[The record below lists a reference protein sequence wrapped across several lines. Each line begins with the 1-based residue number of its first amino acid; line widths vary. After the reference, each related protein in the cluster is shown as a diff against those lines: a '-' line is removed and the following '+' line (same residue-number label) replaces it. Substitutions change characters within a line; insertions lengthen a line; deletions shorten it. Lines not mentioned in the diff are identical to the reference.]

1 MGVYLSEPNKNKIV
15 NEGSNQT
22 YRYAAAEMQGWR
34 SHMEDAHIS
43 ELNLSIDSAIFGV
56 FDGHGGKEVAKY
68 VEKYFCDELKKNP
81 NFKSGAIEA
90 ALKEN
95 FMKMDIMLSSPE
107 GKKELFSIKNDNK
120 EETLGF
126 QGESFAGCTAN
137 VSLIYKNTLY
147 VANAGDSRSILATKG
162 GEIVRMSID
171 HKPDQDLE
179 KQRIIKAGGFVTDGR
194 VNANL
199 NLSRAIGDLEYK
211 RNAALPPDQQL
222 IIAFPDVQSRPVTK
236 DDDFILMGCDGVWE
250 TLSEKEI
257 VDFIYAKLKEKTP
270 LKTIAE
276 ELLDKLIAPD
286 TLNGIGCDNMTM
298 VLIVF
303 NK

>member
-1 MGVYLSEPNKNKIV
+1 MALLKTSEF
-15 NEGSNQT
+15 S
-22 YRYAAAEMQGWR
+22 R
-34 SHMEDAHIS
+34 
-43 ELNLSIDSAIFGV
+43 L
-56 FDGHGGKEVAKY
+56 GKEVAKF
-68 VEKYFCDELKKNP
+68 VEKYFCEELKKNA
-81 NFKSGAIEA
+81 NFKAGAIEA

-95 FMKMDIMLSSPE
+95 FMRMDVMLSTAE

-120 EETLGF
+120 EEGLGF

-137 VSLIYKNTLY
+137 VSLIYKNTLF
-147 VANAGDSRSILATKG
+147 VANAGDSRCILATKQ
-162 GEIVRMSID
+162 GEVVKMSFD
-171 HKPDQDLE
+171 HKPDQDFE

-211 RNAALPPDQQL
+211 RNNALPADQQL
-222 IIAFPDVQSRPVTK
+222 IIAFPDVISRPLSK

-257 VDFIYAKLKEKTP
+257 VDFIYGKLKEKTP
-270 LKTIAE
+270 LKTIVE

-286 TLNGIGCDNMTM
+286 TLSNFYHDLNSLSFLWDFFHYREFFGTFLLCAA
-298 VLIVF
+298 VF
-303 NK
+303 FYLYCGLEIT

>member
-1 MGVYLSEPNKNKIV
+1 MGVYLSEPNKNKVTI
-15 NEGSNQT
+15 EGSSQT
-22 YRYAAAEMQGWR
+22 MRFAASEMQGWR

-43 ELNLSIDSAIFGV
+43 ELSLTPDSCIFAV

-68 VEKYFCDELKKNP
+68 VERYFNDELKKNP
-81 NFKSGAIEA
+81 NFKSGNIET
-90 ALKEN
+90 ALKEV
-95 FMKMDIMLSSPE
+95 FMKMDVLLNSPE
-107 GKKELFSIKNDNK
+107 GKKELFTIKNDNK
-120 EETLGF
+120 EEGLGF

-162 GEIVRMSID
+162 GDIIRMSID

-179 KQRIIKAGGFVTDGR
+179 KNRIIKAGGFVTDGR

-211 RNAALPPDQQL
+211 RNNALPQDQQL
-222 IIAFPDVQSRPVTK
+222 IIAYPDVQSRPLSK
-236 DDDFILMGCDGVWE
+236 DDDFILMGCDGIWE
-250 TLSEKEI
+250 TLSDKDI
-257 VDFIYAKLKEKTP
+257 VDFIYSKLKEKTP
-270 LKTIAE
+270 LKIIVE

-286 TLNGIGCDNMTM
+286 TLNGIGCDNMTTI
-298 VLIVF
+298 LIVF

>member
-1 MGVYLSEPNKNKIV
+1 LMGMEVTLFVFLSFTVKFLLK
-15 NEGSNQT
+15 
-22 YRYAAAEMQGWR
+22 
-34 SHMEDAHIS
+34 
-43 ELNLSIDSAIFGV
+43 
-56 FDGHGGKEVAKY
+56 GKEVAKY

-286 TLNGIGCDNMTM
+286 TLSKNFL
-298 VLIVF
+298 VLSFYFLNFVKILF
-303 NK
+303 LNLLETLGN

>member
-1 MGVYLSEPNKNKIV
+1 MAVILLRFN
-15 NEGSNQT
+15 
-22 YRYAAAEMQGWR
+22 R
-34 SHMEDAHIS
+34 
-43 ELNLSIDSAIFGV
+43 V
-56 FDGHGGKEVAKY
+56 FASKLTTKGKEVAKF
-68 VEKYFCDELKKNP
+68 VEKYFCEELKKNA

-95 FMKMDIMLSSPE
+95 FMRMDVMLSTAE

-120 EETLGF
+120 EEGLGF

-137 VSLIYKNTLY
+137 VSLIYKNTLF
-147 VANAGDSRSILATKG
+147 VANAGDSRCILATKQ
-162 GEIVRMSID
+162 GEVVKMSFD
-171 HKPDQDLE
+171 HKPDQDFE

-211 RNAALPPDQQL
+211 RNNALPADQQL
-222 IIAFPDVQSRPVTK
+222 IIAFPDVISRPLSK

-270 LKTIAE
+270 LKTIVE

-286 TLNGIGCDNMTM
+286 TLSTFIYYA
-298 VLIVF
+298 LF
-303 NK
+303 F

>member
-1 MGVYLSEPNKNKIV
+1 MFL
-15 NEGSNQT
+15 
-22 YRYAAAEMQGWR
+22 
-34 SHMEDAHIS
+34 
-43 ELNLSIDSAIFGV
+43 
-56 FDGHGGKEVAKY
+56 GKEVAKY
-68 VEKYFCDELKKNP
+68 VEKYFCEELKKNQ
-81 NFKSGAIEA
+81 NFKTGAIEA

-95 FMKMDIMLSSPE
+95 FMKMDVLLSSPE

-147 VANAGDSRSILATKG
+147 VANAGDSRTILATKG
-162 GEIVRMSID
+162 GEIVRMSVD

-211 RNAALPPDQQL
+211 RNNALPADQQL
-222 IIAFPDVQSRPVTK
+222 IIAFPDVLSHPLSK
-236 DDDFILMGCDGVWE
+236 DDDFLLMGCDGIWE
-250 TLSEKEI
+250 TLGDKEI
-257 VDFIYAKLKEKTP
+257 VDFIYGKLKEKAP
-270 LKTIAE
+270 LKTIVE

-286 TLNGIGCDNMTM
+286 TLSKIFSSFWSFFLFC
-298 VLIVF
+298 
-303 NK
+303 

>member
-1 MGVYLSEPNKNKIV
+1 M
-15 NEGSNQT
+15 
-22 YRYAAAEMQGWR
+22 A
-34 SHMEDAHIS
+34 
-43 ELNLSIDSAIFGV
+43 
-56 FDGHGGKEVAKY
+56 GKEVAKY
-68 VEKYFCDELKKNP
+68 VEKYFCDELKKNA
-81 NFKSGAIEA
+81 NFKSGNIEA

-95 FMKMDIMLSSPE
+95 FMRMDIMLSSPE

-147 VANAGDSRSILATKG
+147 VANAGDSRTILATKG
-162 GEIVRMSID
+162 GEVVKMSID

-211 RNAALPPDQQL
+211 RNTALAPDQQL
-222 IIAFPDVQSRPVTK
+222 IIAYPDVQSRPLTK
-236 DDDFILMGCDGVWE
+236 DDDFILMGCDGIWE

-257 VDFIYAKLKEKTP
+257 VDFIYGKLKEKTP
-270 LKTIAE
+270 LKMIVE

-286 TLNGIGCDNMTM
+286 TLSNFLFILRFIFLLNRGLILFYCSQMESAAIIWPPSWSFLINKDASMT
-298 VLIVF
+298 LI
-303 NK
+303 

>member
-1 MGVYLSEPNKNKIV
+1 
-15 NEGSNQT
+15 
-22 YRYAAAEMQGWR
+22 
-34 SHMEDAHIS
+34 
-43 ELNLSIDSAIFGV
+43 
-56 FDGHGGKEVAKY
+56 VAKY

-286 TLNGIGCDNMTM
+286 TLSKNFL
-298 VLIVF
+298 VLSFYFLNFVKILF
-303 NK
+303 LNLLETLGN